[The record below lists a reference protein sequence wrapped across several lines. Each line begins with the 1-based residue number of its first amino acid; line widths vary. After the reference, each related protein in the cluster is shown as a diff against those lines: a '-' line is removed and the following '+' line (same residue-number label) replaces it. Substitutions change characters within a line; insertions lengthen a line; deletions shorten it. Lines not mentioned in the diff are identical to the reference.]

1 VKKTAGGGKATGQA
15 IAGPTQAPEAA
26 DGAALPSRADIL
38 AFIAREREAL
48 CGKAQGKIGKREI
61 ARAFNIKGAAKIAL
75 KRLLKD
81 LESDGAIQRRHKNL
95 HKPGVLPAIV
105 LADVIARDRDGD
117 LLAAPAEWDAAQ
129 GPAPKI
135 LLTIRARTN
144 AGGRPGAPAPAP
156 GDRALIRVEP
166 LSGAEPGEPAYTGRV
181 VKLLPRSKAQLL
193 GIFRASM
200 GGGGRIVPVD
210 KKNVN
215 RGELSV
221 GPGDEGAAHDGDL
234 VAVEVLRT
242 GRLGLPAAK
251 VRERLGALDSEKAI
265 SLIAIHTHRIPHVFG
280 PRVIAEVEQ
289 AKSASMAHREDWR
302 AIPLVTIDPAD
313 AKDHDDA
320 VHAERDPDP
329 ANPGGYILRVAIADV
344 AAYVVSGGALDKEAR
359 DRGNSVYFPDRVV
372 PMLPERISNDLCSLR
387 PGEDRPALAA
397 RIVIAAGG
405 HKLTHSFHRVM
416 MRSAAKLSYTQAQAL
431 IDEVRDAAAEP
442 IHAPVLVPLY
452 EAYSALKTARDTRG
466 PLDLDLPERKILL
479 DENGA
484 VKSVVTPPRLD
495 SHRVIEEFMILANVV
510 AAETLEAKQQAFIY
524 RVHDEPSLEK
534 INNLAE
540 FLASIGIKFGKGQV
554 LRAAQFNGILGRV
567 KGTDNEHIVNE
578 VVLRTQAQAEYA
590 VDNYGHFGL
599 NLRRYAHF
607 TSPIRRYADLV
618 VHRALIHAL
627 HLGPDGLT
635 VSANKELAEIAA
647 AISATERRA
656 MAAERETSDR
666 LIAAHL
672 ADQIG
677 AAFEGRISGA
687 TSAGLFIK
695 LDGTGAD
702 GFIPAAMLGDDYF
715 RHDAARHALIGSR
728 TGKVHRLGDVVTVRL
743 VEAAPLAGALRF
755 ELLRESAPSQAKS
768 KLVKGKRTARREK
781 RPSAEFA
788 EARRSG
794 AKASKR

>member
-1 VKKTAGGGKATGQA
+1 MKKPASVGMQHSHANAGSTEAETAV
-15 IAGPTQAPEAA
+15 E
-26 DGAALPSRADIL
+26 GAALPSRADIL
-38 AFIAREREAL
+38 AFIAREREAMG
-48 CGKAQGKIGKREI
+48 GKALGKIGKREI
-61 ARAFNIKGAAKIAL
+61 ARAFNIRGADKIAL

-81 LESDGAIQRRHKNL
+81 LESEGAIERRRKTL
-95 HKPGVLPAIV
+95 HKQGLLPAIV
-105 LADVIARDRDGD
+105 LADVTARDRDGD
-117 LLAAPAEWDAAQ
+117 LLAAPAEWDVAQ

-135 LLTIRARTN
+135 LLSIRARTKT
-144 AGGRPGAPAPAP
+144 GSRPGAPTPAP

-166 LSGAEPGEPAYTGRV
+166 LPGAEPNEPAYAGRV

-193 GIFRASM
+193 GIFRASL
-200 GGGGRIVPVD
+200 GGGGRIVPID

-221 GPGDEGAAHDGDL
+221 SPGDEGAAGDGDL
-234 VAVEVLRT
+234 VSVEILRT

-251 VRERLGALDSEKAI
+251 VRERLGALDNEKAI
-265 SLIAIHTHRIPHVFG
+265 SLIALHSHRIPHVFR
-280 PRVIAEVEQ
+280 PDALAEAER
-289 AKSASMAHREDWR
+289 ARPAGMAHREDWR
-302 AIPLVTIDPAD
+302 AIPLLTIDPAD

-344 AAYVVSGGALDKEAR
+344 AAYVTPGGALDSEAR
-359 DRGNSVYFPDRVV
+359 ERGNSVYFPDRVV

-387 PGEDRPALAA
+387 PDEDRPALAVK
-397 RIVIAAGG
+397 IVIAADG
-405 HKLTHSFHRVM
+405 HKLSHGFHRVM
-416 MRSAAKLSYTQAQAL
+416 MRSAAKLSYTQAQTL
-431 IDEVRDAAAEP
+431 VDAAPGAATESLMS
-442 IHAPVLVPLY
+442 VLVPLY
-452 EAYSALKTARDTRG
+452 EAYAALKTARDKRG

-479 DENGA
+479 DDKGA
-484 VKSVVTPPRLD
+484 VKAVVTPPRLD
-495 SHRVIEEFMILANVV
+495 SHRLIEEFMILANVA

-524 RVHDEPSLEK
+524 RVHDEPSIEK

-540 FLASIGIKFGKGQV
+540 FLVSIGLKFNKGQV

-567 KGTDNEHIVNE
+567 KGTDNEHLVNE

-607 TSPIRRYADLV
+607 TSPIRRYADLI
-618 VHRALIHAL
+618 VHRALILAL
-627 HLGPDGLT
+627 HLGPDGLA

-647 AISATERRA
+647 AISAAERRA

-672 ADQIG
+672 ADHIG
-677 AAFEGRISGA
+677 ATFEGRISGA
-687 TSAGLFIK
+687 SSAGLFVK

-728 TGKVHRLGDVVTVRL
+728 TGQMHRLGDVVTVRL

-755 ELLRESAPSQAKS
+755 ELLKESAPRHTNS
-768 KLVKGKRTARREK
+768 KQGKGLRSTRRGK
-781 RPSAEFA
+781 LGGSDTVPS
-788 EARRSG
+788 R